1 MVFLFRFSQQ
11 DFRYRYSM
19 TFKLTIAYT
28 PASGTTRTSTAH
40 PHCTMK
46 TNDPTT
52 EESKE
57 HPPVPALPDT
67 DITAEETASD
77 AKGKAVPNSKPR
89 PAPVN
94 SDDTYIY
101 KDYAQTPLDSLDTST
116 CHKKVPPQCLQA
128 QKLPSK
134 LAVMLTDPG
143 KLNIYFLLFP
153 HYVIISILSVCSP
166 THLSLYEDLVHVVN
180 WLPHGRSWKIVNRDQ
195 FTEIALPRYFGHKNY
210 ASFVRIVNAWG
221 FRRVTSGI
229 DRDSYYHEVR
239 IYVLVR

>member
-1 MVFLFRFSQQ
+1 
-11 DFRYRYSM
+11 
-19 TFKLTIAYT
+19 
-28 PASGTTRTSTAH
+28 
-40 PHCTMK
+40 MK

-67 DITAEETASD
+67 DITAEEETD
-77 AKGKAVPNSKPR
+77 AKGKPVPNSKPR
-89 PAPVN
+89 PAPVDP
-94 SDDTYIY
+94 DDAYVY
-101 KDYAQTPLDSLDTST
+101 KDYAQTPLESLDTST

-134 LAVMLTDPG
+134 LAVILTDPG
-143 KLNIYFLLFP
+143 ELNITFSCFLITYF
-153 HYVIISILSVCSP
+153 IISILSLCSP
-166 THLSLYEDLVHVVN
+166 THLSLHEDLVHVVN

-239 IYVLVR
+239 ICNLCVDG